1 MARRDALLRL
11 HKTLLARSNSLRK
24 ALAGELAD
32 LRNNGSEN
40 GDSADV
46 AFDAGSEEISTQL
59 AELEARELTQIEKAI
74 SRIKQGTYGLC
85 EICQTKIPVA
95 RLNALPYSTTC
106 VNCQREMELYP
117 GWEGSGAG
125 KDWEK
130 VFEARSATGEEREV
144 NLSDIEMDISS
155 SR

>member
-11 HKTLLARSNSLRK
+11 HKRLQARSNALRR

-59 AELEARELTQIEKAI
+59 AELEARELTQIDKALA
-74 SRIKQGTYGLC
+74 RITQGSYGLC
-85 EICQTKIPVA
+85 EFCQAKIPVA

-106 VNCQREMELYP
+106 VDCQREMETSP
-117 GWEGSGAG
+117 GWEGGGAG

-130 VFEARSATGEEREV
+130 VFEARSGIGEEREV
-144 NLSDIEMDISS
+144 NLSDLEM
-155 SR
+155 

>member
-1 MARRDALLRL
+1 MRR
-11 HKTLLARSNSLRK
+11 

-59 AELEARELTQIEKAI
+59 AELEARELTQIDKALA
-74 SRIKQGTYGLC
+74 RITQGSYGLC
-85 EICQTKIPVA
+85 EFCQTKIPVA

-106 VNCQREMELYP
+106 VDCQREMETFP
-117 GWEGSGAG
+117 GEGRGAG

-130 VFEARSATGEEREV
+130 VFEARQGIGEEREV
-144 NLSDIEMDISS
+144 NLADIEMDISS

>member
-11 HKTLLARSNSLRK
+11 HKTLLARRSALRS
-24 ALAGELAD
+24 ALNGELAD
-32 LRNNGSEN
+32 LRTFKTDS

-59 AELEARELTQIEKAI
+59 AELEARELTQIERALVK
-74 SRIKQGTYGLC
+74 IKQGSYGVCELC
-85 EICQTKIPVA
+85 QKKIPVM

-106 VNCQREMELYP
+106 IECQREMETFP
-117 GWEGSGAG
+117 DWDGAGRG

-130 VFEARSATGEEREV
+130 VFEARGSIEEEREV
-144 NLSDIEMDISS
+144 KLSDIEMDLS

>member
-74 SRIKQGTYGLC
+74 ARIKQGTYGLC

-130 VFEARSATGEEREV
+130 VFEARGATGEEREV

>member
-11 HKTLLARSNSLRK
+11 HKTLQARSNALRR

-59 AELEARELTQIEKAI
+59 AELEARELTQIDKALA
-74 SRIKQGTYGLC
+74 RITQGSYGLC
-85 EICQTKIPVA
+85 EFCQAKIPVA

-106 VNCQREMELYP
+106 VDCQREMETFP
-117 GWEGSGAG
+117 GEGRGAG

-130 VFEARSATGEEREV
+130 VFEARQGIGEEREV
-144 NLSDIEMDISS
+144 NLADLELDIST

>member
-11 HKTLLARSNSLRK
+11 HKTLQTRSNALRR

-59 AELEARELTQIEKAI
+59 AELEARELTQIDKALA
-74 SRIKQGTYGLC
+74 RINQGSYGLC
-85 EICQTKIPVA
+85 EFCQAKIPVA

-106 VNCQREMELYP
+106 VDCQREMETFP
-117 GWEGSGAG
+117 GEGRGAG

-130 VFEARSATGEEREV
+130 VFEARQGIGEEREV
-144 NLSDIEMDISS
+144 NLADLEMDISS

>member
-11 HKTLLARSNSLRK
+11 HKTLLTRSNALRR

-59 AELEARELTQIEKAI
+59 AELEARELTQIDKALA
-74 SRIKQGTYGLC
+74 RIGQGSYGLC
-85 EICQTKIPVA
+85 EFCQAKIPVA

-106 VNCQREMELYP
+106 VDCQREMETFP
-117 GWEGSGAG
+117 GEGRGAG

-130 VFEARSATGEEREV
+130 VFEARQGIGEEREV
-144 NLSDIEMDISS
+144 NLADIEMDISS

>member
-1 MARRDALLRL
+1 MARNDALLRL
-11 HKTLLARSNSLRK
+11 HKTLQARSNSLRK
-24 ALAGELAD
+24 TLAGELAD
-32 LRNNGSEN
+32 LRNYGTEN

-59 AELEARELTQIEKAI
+59 AELEARELTQIEKALT
-74 SRIKQGTYGLC
+74 RIEQGSYGLC
-85 EICQTKIPVA
+85 EMCQIKIPIA

-106 VNCQREMELYP
+106 VTCQREMELYP
-117 GWEGSGAG
+117 GWEGAAAG

-130 VFEARSATGEEREV
+130 AFETRSGIGEEREV
-144 NLSDIEMDISS
+144 NLSDIEMDISP

>member
-11 HKTLLARSNSLRK
+11 HKTLQARSNALRR

-59 AELEARELTQIEKAI
+59 AELEARELTQIDKALA
-74 SRIKQGTYGLC
+74 RITQGSYGLC
-85 EICQTKIPVA
+85 EFCQAKIPVA

-106 VNCQREMELYP
+106 VDCQREMETYP
-117 GWEGSGAG
+117 GEGRGAG

-130 VFEARSATGEEREV
+130 VFEARQGIGEEREV
-144 NLSDIEMDISS
+144 NLADIEMDISA

>member
-11 HKTLLARSNSLRK
+11 HKTLMARSTSLRK

-74 SRIKQGTYGLC
+74 ARITQGTYGLC
-85 EICQTKIPVA
+85 EMCQTKIPIA

-106 VNCQREMELYP
+106 VDCQREMELYP
-117 GWEGSGAG
+117 GWEGNGAG

-130 VFEARSATGEEREV
+130 AFEGRSATGEEREV
-144 NLSDIEMDISS
+144 NLADLEMDISS